1 MLVRHWQ
8 TLVAAAIVALVVG
21 GSAYAAGR
29 IDGGSIRASSIPLGK
44 LTKSARVR
52 LLRAGG
58 VGPAGPVGPRGPRG
72 PQGQAGQKGAAGA
85 RGDTGPRGETGPPG
99 PTEHNYGVASLFVGD
114 EKQPPLWTPTIP
126 PDGNNAAVASGSSV
140 VVCEPA
146 AAPCA
151 LAVRGVVRSD
161 DPAFEGQAGGGIVV
175 TSAAD
180 GQLVAAGQTPKNPTF
195 FENGVVAVATVPLS
209 SGVPTTV
216 STGTEIPIEWAL
228 GNGELLAGSYIVQGV
243 VEFFDFH

>member
-1 MLVRHWQ
+1 M
-8 TLVAAAIVALVVG
+8 VG

-29 IDGGSIRASSIPLGK
+29 IDGGSIKASSIPLGK

-58 VGPAGPVGPRGPRG
+58 VGPAGPAGQRGPRG
-72 PQGQAGQKGAAGA
+72 PQGLTGQKGATGP
-85 RGDTGPRGETGPPG
+85 RGDVGPRGETGPPG
-99 PTEHNYGVASLFVGD
+99 PTEHNYGVASLFVDG

-140 VVCEPA
+140 IVCEPA
-146 AAPCA
+146 AAPCP
-151 LAVRGVVRSD
+151 LVVRGVVRSD
-161 DPAFEGQAGGGIVV
+161 DAAFEGEAGGGIVV
-175 TSAAD
+175 TTAA
-180 GQLVAAGQTPKNPTF
+180 GQLVAAGQTPKNPAF
-195 FENGVVAVATVPLS
+195 FENGVVPVATVPLS

-228 GNGELLAGSYIVQGV
+228 GNGELVAGTYVVQGI